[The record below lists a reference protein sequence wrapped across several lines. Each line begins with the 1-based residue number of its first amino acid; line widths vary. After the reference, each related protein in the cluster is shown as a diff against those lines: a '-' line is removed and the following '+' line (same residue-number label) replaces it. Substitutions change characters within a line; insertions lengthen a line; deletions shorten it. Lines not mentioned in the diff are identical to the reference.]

1 MLKNILKIIVFFVV
15 GMVGGIFSDQILW
28 PYFVERPLFYQYKLD
43 QNPIE
48 VTEIREITVRENE
61 ALTSAIEKVES
72 VIVGIKSQTSN
83 NNFLEGSGLIVTSD
97 GFVVVLMD
105 FAPKYATSTVFID
118 GKSLPL
124 RLLKQDSKTGL
135 ALLKV
140 ESNNLPTV
148 GFADFGRLK
157 LGQRVFLVG
166 ADFKSSTSSI
176 EKMVS
181 EGIVQKFSSLVIETS
196 MSEGDEAKGSIL
208 FNVSGE
214 VLGIN
219 EINSKGKVIA
229 IPVSKIKEIAGM

>member
-1 MLKNILKIIVFFVV
+1 MLKNILKIIAFFMV
-15 GMVGGIFSDQILW
+15 GMVGGIFSDQIVW
-28 PYFVERPLFYQYKLD
+28 PYLVEKPLFYEYKLD
-43 QNPIE
+43 QTPIE

-61 ALTSAIEKVES
+61 ALTGAIERVEN
-72 VIVGIKSQTSN
+72 VIVGIKSQISN

-97 GFVVVLMD
+97 GFVIALMD
-105 FAPKYATSTVFID
+105 FIPKYATSTALID
-118 GKSLPL
+118 GKNLPL

-140 ESNNLPTV
+140 EANNLPTV
-148 GFADFGRLK
+148 GFADLGRLK

-176 EKMVS
+176 GKMAS
-181 EGIVQKFSSLVIETS
+181 EGIIRKFSSVAIETS
-196 MSEGDEAKGSIL
+196 ISEGSEAKGSIL

-219 EINSKGKVIA
+219 EIDSKGKVVA